1 MRVLILGGT
10 TEASTLV
17 KGLDPRIDA
26 TLSLAGRTSAPRRE
40 PVRTRIGGFGGA
52 EGLAAWIVAKRIAAV
67 IDATHPFA
75 ARIGAHAAL
84 ACAAA
89 GVPLLAI
96 RRPPW
101 ERRPGDRWTEVEG
114 MAAAALALGA
124 APRRVFL
131 TIGRLEVGA
140 FAAAPQH
147 DYVVRAI
154 EPIGD
159 ALPVP
164 RLTEIAARGPF
175 DEAAEAAFL
184 AGRGIEVL
192 VTKNSGGAATYG
204 KIAAA
209 RALGLPVVVVGRP
222 GKPDVPSVPDAE
234 GALAW
239 LRRHIEVRT
248 AIGVHLLP
256 PSAGEGGPRSGSDE
270 GSAPA

>member
-26 TLSLAGRTSAPRRE
+26 TLSLAGRTSAPKRE
-40 PVRTRIGGFGGA
+40 PVPTRIGGFGGP
-52 EGLAAWIVAKRIAAV
+52 EGLAAWIAENRIEAV

-75 ARIGAHAAL
+75 ARIGRNAAL
-84 ACAAA
+84 ACERT
-89 GVPLLAI
+89 GVALLAI
-96 RRPPW
+96 RRPAW
-101 ERRPGDRWTEVEG
+101 ERRQGDRWTEVET
-114 MAAAALALGA
+114 MVEAALALGET
-124 APRRVFL
+124 PRRVFL

-140 FAAAPQH
+140 FATAPQH

-184 AGRGIEVL
+184 AERRIEIL
-192 VTKNSGGAATYG
+192 VTKNSGGPATYG

-209 RALGLPVVVVGRP
+209 RALGLSVVIVRP
-222 GKPDVPSVPDAE
+222 PRKPAVDSVLDAE

-239 LRRHIEVRT
+239 LRDRLDH
-248 AIGVHLLP
+248 
-256 PSAGEGGPRSGSDE
+256 
-270 GSAPA
+270 